1 MVRAIVGGCWGD
13 EGKGKMTDRFAAE
26 ADFVVRFQGGANAG
40 HTIVNEYG
48 RFALHLLPSG
58 VFHPGVV
65 NVLGPG
71 VALDPAKLF
80 RELDGL
86 AERGVPA
93 PDLRFSDRAPLLLP
107 WHVRQDDW
115 EEAHLGAA
123 AFGSTRT
130 GIAPFYADKAMKIGL
145 TVSDLFEDDWLLA
158 RLETIC
164 EHRNRLL
171 GGLYG
176 APPTDP
182 GELARWL
189 APYRARLAPLACD
202 TTALLHAALGED
214 RRILLEGQLG
224 ALKDPDHGIQPFTT
238 SSSPLAGFA
247 SVGAGLPPHA
257 IREVVTVVKAYAS
270 CVGAGP
276 FVSELSGAAAEA
288 LRERGGDRG
297 EYGATTGRPRRV
309 GWFDC
314 VAARYGCRLQGTTAV
329 ALSVLDAL
337 GYLDE
342 IPVCTGYRIDGT
354 VTRDFPAARLLARA
368 EPVLEVLPGWGCD
381 IRGIRRFEDLPAPA
395 RRYVRFLEEQ
405 TGFPIGWISNGPE
418 REALI
423 PMM

>member
-1 MVRAIVGGCWGD
+1 MVRAIVGGLWGD
-13 EGKGKMTDRFAAE
+13 EGKGKWTDRFAGE
-26 ADFVVRFQGGANAG
+26 ADYVVRFQGGANAG
-40 HTIVNEYG
+40 HTIRNSHG

-58 VFHPGVV
+58 VFHPQVV

-71 VALDPAKLF
+71 VALDPAALF
-80 RELDGL
+80 RELDALVGQ
-86 AERGVPA
+86 GVPA
-93 PDLRFSDRAPLLLP
+93 PQLRISDRAQLLLP
-107 WHVRQDDW
+107 WHVKQDEW
-115 EEAHLGAA
+115 EEARLGDA

-130 GIAPFYADKAMKIGL
+130 GIAPFYADKALKIGL

-164 EHRNRLL
+164 ERRNRLL

-176 APPTDP
+176 APPADP
-182 GELARWL
+182 RALADWL
-189 APYRARLAPLACD
+189 MPYRERLAPHVCD
-202 TTALLHAALGED
+202 TTVLLHAALADGK
-214 RRILLEGQLG
+214 RILLEGQLG
-224 ALKDPDHGIQPFTT
+224 ALKDPDHGIHPFTT
-238 SSSPLAGFA
+238 SSSPFAGHA

-257 IREVVTVVKAYAS
+257 IQEVVTVVKAYAS

-276 FVSELSGAAAEA
+276 FVSELAGAPAEM
-288 LRERGGDRG
+288 LRESGGDRG

-314 VAARYGCRLQGTTAV
+314 VAARYGCRLQGTTTV

-354 VTRDFPAARLLARA
+354 VTRDFPTARLLARA
-368 EPVLEVLPGWGCD
+368 EPVLEVLPGWGRD
-381 IRGIRRFEDLPAPA
+381 IRRVRRFDELPENA

-405 TGFPIGWISNGPE
+405 IGFPIGWISNGPE
-418 REALI
+418 RDELI
-423 PMM
+423 AMG